1 MKATVSV
8 FTNFVNKIEDKPLE
22 EILNDIKKGT
32 YKSKISEIRTFLDN
46 DKKDEAA
53 QLKKQLD
60 AFTVSGTFSN
70 GRSIDKIQTYSQYVI
85 LDIDKLSISQ
95 LQEVKNIAR
104 LAVYTY
110 ATFVSPSGNGV
121 KIVVKVNT
129 GKEFHKEAYKQVVDY
144 YEQALNIDIDTSGSD
159 VCRLCFVSYD
169 NECYINNNSD
179 IFEVTIPNKESI
191 PHNIAPSFDNGIA
204 IESYIEEIEKKG
216 TDITGNYET
225 WRNIGFAISGEYGEV
240 GRDYFH
246 RISKFHSKYNQQKCN
261 EQYLKCLES
270 KGHGI
275 SIATFYHHAHKS
287 GVKTVLQHESNNS
300 GTTNVDQPELVKEVL
315 PTIPEKVYTTLP
327 DFLKLV
333 VQPSSSSEER
343 DILLLGA
350 ITVISACLP
359 KLFGIYDQSK
369 VFSNLYL
376 FVTAPASAGKGRL
389 NKVKNLVEPV
399 HKIKREQSKVLRQ
412 EYDAEMAIYNHQKG
426 KNKDSEKPT
435 KPPEKM
441 LFIPANNSTT
451 GVYQLLSDNDCRG
464 LIFETEGDTLA
475 QAFKSDYGNYSDGF
489 RKAFHHETISY
500 FRRTDNEYVD
510 IEKPCLSTLLSGTPK
525 QVATLIPNAENG
537 LFSRFMFYYMNLKPK
552 WKNVFQNNNGVD
564 LDDYYSG
571 LGNQFLELHKRLK
584 NNPEIEVRLTE
595 SQQEE
600 FNDFFASLQTKY
612 INLQPEEYI
621 ATIRRLGLIAF
632 RMMMI
637 LSVFRIMEDGD
648 VNSLRFCE
656 DSDFKN
662 ALSIIAVL
670 VKHSS
675 KVFNDLPIEPRAKKR
690 MNKKERFINLLPI
703 KFIRQDYLLKADQL
717 SIPHKTA
724 EGYITSFV
732 KSGIVHRDSHNCYTN
747 TSKEEP

>member
-8 FTNFVNKIEDKPLE
+8 FKNFVNKIEDKPLE

-32 YKSKISEIRTFLDN
+32 YRSEISEIRTFLDN
-46 DKKDEAA
+46 DKKNEAA

-70 GRSIDKIQTYSQYVI
+70 GRSVDKIQTYSQYVI
-85 LDIDKLSISQ
+85 LDIDKLSRPQ
-95 LQEVKNIAR
+95 LLDIKNISR
-104 LAVYTY
+104 LSVYTY
-110 ATFVSPSGNGV
+110 ATFISPSGNGV
-121 KIVVKVNT
+121 KIVIKVNT
-129 GKEFHKEAYKQVVDY
+129 GKEFHKEAYKQVVNY

-169 NECYINNNSD
+169 SECYINNNSD
-179 IFEVTIPNKESI
+179 IFEVAILIKESI
-191 PHNIAPSFDNGIA
+191 VPVSAKGIA
-204 IESYIEEIEKKG
+204 IESYIEEIERTC
-216 TDITGNYET
+216 TDISGNYET
-225 WRNIGFAISGEYGEV
+225 WCNIGFAISGEYGEH

-246 RISKFHSKYNQQKCN
+246 RVSRFFSKYNQKDCD
-261 EQYLKCLES
+261 EQYLKCLDS
-270 KGHGI
+270 KGGGI
-275 SIATFYHHAHKS
+275 SIATFYHYAHQS
-287 GVKTVLQHESNNS
+287 GIKTILQHESNN
-300 GTTNVDQPELVKEVL
+300 NAIPNAIKPELVKEVL

-350 ITVISACLP
+350 LTVISACLP
-359 KLFGIYDQSK
+359 KVFGIYDQSK

-399 HKIKREQSKVLRQ
+399 HKIKREQSKALRQ
-412 EYDAEMAIYNHQKG
+412 EYDAEIVVYNQHKG
-426 KNKDSEKPT
+426 KSKDSEKPSR
-435 KPPEKM
+435 PPEKM

-510 IEKPCLSTLLSGTPK
+510 IENPCLSTLLSGTPK

-537 LFSRFMFYYMNLKPK
+537 LFSRFMFYYMNIKPT
-552 WKNVFQNNNGVD
+552 WKNVFQNNNGAD
-564 LDDYYSG
+564 LDDYYSS
-571 LGNQFLELHKRLK
+571 LGGQFLELHSTLK
-584 NNPEIEVRLTE
+584 NNPEIEVILTV

-600 FNDFFASLQTKY
+600 FNTFFTSLQTKY

-637 LSVFRIMEDGD
+637 FSVFRIMEDGD
-648 VNSLRFCE
+648 VNSLRLCE

-662 ALSIIAVL
+662 ALSITSIL

-675 KVFNDLPIEPRAKKR
+675 KVFNDLPMETRTKIR
-690 MNKKERFINLLPI
+690 MNKKERFINLLPL

-717 SIPHKTA
+717 NIPHKTA

-732 KSGIVHRDSHNCYTN
+732 KSGILHRDSHNCYTN
-747 TSKEEP
+747 TSKEEEEP